1 MQNYFPGHT
10 VVNRGFGGSSLPH
23 VIRYVNDIVFPY
35 QPKQVVIYCGEND
48 IASAD
53 TISATIVFNRFKQ
66 LFQLIRNQLPG
77 IPIAFVSIKPSPSRE
92 RHWPKMV
99 ETNLLIKKYLKQK
112 KATAYIDVY
121 HAMLN
126 RDGSVMQD
134 IFTEDNLHMNAKG
147 YTIWQKVMEPYLLPA
162 NAQKK

>member
-1 MQNYFPGHT
+1 
-10 VVNRGFGGSSLPH
+10 VD
-23 VIRYVNDIVFPY
+23 DIVFPY

-53 TISATIVFNRFKQ
+53 TVSATIVFNRFKQ
-66 LFQLIRNQLPG
+66 LFQLLRNRLPG

-99 ETNLLIKKYLKQK
+99 EANLLIKKYLKQNR
-112 KATAYIDVY
+112 ATAYIDVY
-121 HAMLN
+121 HAMFN
-126 RDGSVMQD
+126 KDGTVMKD

-147 YTIWQKVMEPYLLPA
+147 YAIWQKVMEPYLLQT
-162 NAQKK
+162 NAHKK